1 MVESEIEKVEKWIVR
16 CKNIVRSSVGDLCS
30 LSSALVMV
38 GDSDSVFLFCRS

>member
-16 CKNIVRSSVGDLCS
+16 CKDIVGSSVGDLCS

-38 GDSDSVFLFCRS
+38 GDFDRISAL